1 MQDIAV
7 AGGLSLNLAA
17 RGGVSSFLPL
27 QRELS
32 QCVMGLEGVFWVK
45 GHNCCLW
52 LYLWME
58 CQSGSS
64 HSGRWSC
71 PPSRLIVGIIQH
83 ERGKANVPGLRMSYS
98 LTLELW
104 TGFLA
109 TTVSITCLKVFR
121 CLTAVCF
128 LTDNLLHFIFS
139 VGMVAFTLTISYA
152 GELPRIMLPFLYAL
166 CLRFSP
172 MENGNLAQFSVP

>member
-1 MQDIAV
+1 MFLLSKCCKCTKKTPFLPLSVCVWYTDRLPTATLSTEKIMQDIAV

-98 LTLELW
+98 LTLEL
-104 TGFLA
+104 
-109 TTVSITCLKVFR
+109 
-121 CLTAVCF
+121 
-128 LTDNLLHFIFS
+128 
-139 VGMVAFTLTISYA
+139 
-152 GELPRIMLPFLYAL
+152 
-166 CLRFSP
+166 
-172 MENGNLAQFSVP
+172 